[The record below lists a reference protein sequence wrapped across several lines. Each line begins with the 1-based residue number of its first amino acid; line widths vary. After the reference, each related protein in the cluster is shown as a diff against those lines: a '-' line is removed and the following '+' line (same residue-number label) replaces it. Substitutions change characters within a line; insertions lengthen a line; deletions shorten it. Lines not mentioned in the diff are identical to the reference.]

1 MALSYAH
8 NLEMNREGVVI
19 TGIGTDVG
27 KTVVSAIVAQAL
39 GYDYWK
45 PVQAGDLGN
54 SDSMKVEAL
63 TSNITILPERY
74 RLTVPASPHFA
85 ASQDQLTISPNDFQ
99 LPHSKRPLLVEGAGG
114 LLVPFN
120 DQGLVFA
127 DLVTH
132 WNLPV
137 IVVSRH
143 YLGSI
148 NHTLLTLEA
157 LKSRNVVVAG
167 VIFVGEENLATE
179 SIILLKTGVK
189 FIARIPIAKV
199 VNPSFVS
206 EQANRIAPYLKSIF
220 HE

>member
-1 MALSYAH
+1 
-8 NLEMNREGVVI
+8 MNRKGLIV

-45 PVQAGDLGN
+45 PVQAGDLDN
-54 SDSMKVEAL
+54 SDSKKVEAL
-63 TSNITILPERY
+63 TSSITILPERY

-85 ASQDQLTISPNDFQ
+85 ASHDQITISPNDFQ
-99 LPHSKRPLLVEGAGG
+99 LPHSQRPILVEGAGG

-120 DQGLVFA
+120 NQGLVFA
-127 DLVTH
+127 DLVSY

-148 NHTLLTLEA
+148 NHTLLTMEA
-157 LKSRNVVVAG
+157 LKSRNIAVAG
-167 VIFVGEENLATE
+167 VVFVGDENQATE
-179 SIILLKTGVK
+179 SIILFKTGVK
-189 FIARIPIAKV
+189 FIARVPIAEV
-199 VNPSFVS
+199 VDVSFVS
-206 EQANRIAPYLKSIF
+206 EQANRIAPYLKSMF

>member
-1 MALSYAH
+1 
-8 NLEMNREGVVI
+8 MNRKGLVI

-45 PVQAGDLGN
+45 PVQAGDLDN
-54 SDSMKVEAL
+54 SDSIKVKAL
-63 TSNITILPERY
+63 TKDITIIPERY

-85 ASQDQLTISPNDFQ
+85 AAHDQLTISSNDFQ
-99 LPHSKRPLLVEGAGG
+99 LPLSEQPILVEGAGG
-114 LLVPFN
+114 FLVPFN
-120 DQGLVFA
+120 NQGLVFA

-132 WNLPV
+132 WKLPV

-157 LKSRNVVVAG
+157 LKSRNVAVAG
-167 VIFVGEENLATE
+167 VVFVGEENLATE

-189 FIARIPIAKV
+189 FIARIPITNV
-199 VNPSFVS
+199 VDAEFVS
-206 EQANRIAPYLKSIF
+206 DQANRIASVLKSLF

>member
-1 MALSYAH
+1 MLSYDH
-8 NLEMNREGVVI
+8 KTEMNRKGLVI

-39 GYDYWK
+39 GYNYWK
-45 PVQAGDLGN
+45 PVQAGDLDN
-54 SDSMKVEAL
+54 SDSKKVAAF
-63 TSNITILPERY
+63 TKNITILPERY

-85 ASQDQLTISPNDFQ
+85 AAQDQLTISPNDFQ
-99 LPHSKRPLLVEGAGG
+99 LPPSERPVLVEGAGG

-120 DQGLVFA
+120 NQGLVFA
-127 DLVTH
+127 DLVTQ

-157 LKSRNVVVAG
+157 LKSRNVAVAG
-167 VIFVGEENLATE
+167 IVFVGEENLATE
-179 SIILLKTGVK
+179 SIILLKSGVK
-189 FIARIPIAKV
+189 FIARIPLANV
-199 VNPSFVS
+199 VDAEFVS
-206 EQANRIAPYLKSIF
+206 DQASRIAPVLKSLF

>member
-1 MALSYAH
+1 MLSYDH
-8 NLEMNREGVVI
+8 KTEMNRKGLVI

-27 KTVVSAIVAQAL
+27 KTVASAIVAQAL

-45 PVQAGDLGN
+45 PVQAGDLDN
-54 SDSMKVEAL
+54 SDSKKVAAL
-63 TSNITILPERY
+63 TKNITILPERY

-85 ASQDQLTISPNDFQ
+85 AAQDQLTISPNDFN
-99 LPHSKRPLLVEGAGG
+99 LPPSERPILVEGAGG

-132 WNLPV
+132 WKLPV

-157 LKSRNVVVAG
+157 LKSRNVNVAG
-167 VIFVGEENLATE
+167 IIFVGEENLATE
-179 SIILLKTGVK
+179 SIILLKTRVK

-199 VNPSFVS
+199 VNPSFIRK
-206 EQANRIAPYLKSIF
+206 EANRIAPVLKSLF